1 LIDKILGL
9 VDVDIKKILKS
20 PIYITPNF
28 PVVKTKNYKFTL
40 WGMIL
45 GLAIYSFV
53 IFLLLL
59 VLLTFTPL
67 KSLVFFVENEELKE
81 QAEQVKELESKVV
94 FLTRELESIS
104 SENKR
109 LRYAV
114 ILATTDS
121 IDSNSAIYDSLREE
135 KYKNLNIEGS
145 ILKAFRGFT
154 NLFLQEK
161 NASEEIYFIRPSS
174 GYIIK
179 HYDPQK
185 GHLGIDFGIKS
196 SSPVYAASSGIVIF
210 SDYVSDEGNMIMIQH
225 ENDFITVYKH
235 CSVLMKKTREKV
247 IQGELIALSGSSGKT
262 STGPHLHFEIWKNG
276 NAVDPK
282 NLIINK

>member
-1 LIDKILGL
+1 
-9 VDVDIKKILKS
+9 
-20 PIYITPNF
+20 
-28 PVVKTKNYKFTL
+28 VVKTKNYKFTL
-40 WGMIL
+40 LGMIT
-45 GLAIYSFV
+45 GLVVYSLV
-53 IFLLLL
+53 LFLLLIAL
-59 VLLTFTPL
+59 FAFTPL
-67 KSLVFFVENEELKE
+67 KKLVFFIENQELEEQVER
-81 QAEQVKELESKVV
+81 VKELESKII
-94 FLTRELESIS
+94 FLTHELESIS

-121 IDSNSAIYDSLREE
+121 LDSNSAIYDSLREE
-135 KYKNLNIEGS
+135 KYKNLNIEGN
-145 ILKAFRGFT
+145 ILTAFRGFVD
-154 NLFLQEK
+154 LIFREK
-161 NASEEIYFIRPSS
+161 SENDEIYFLRPSS

-196 SSPVYAASSGIVIF
+196 GSPVYAASSGIVIF

-225 ENDFITVYKH
+225 KNDFITVYKH

-247 IQGELIALSGSSGKT
+247 IQGELVALSGSSGKT

-276 NAVDPK
+276 NAVNPK

>member
-1 LIDKILGL
+1 
-9 VDVDIKKILKS
+9 VDLKKILKS

-40 WGMIL
+40 LGMIT
-45 GLAIYSFV
+45 GLVVYSLV
-53 IFLLLL
+53 LFLLLIAL
-59 VLLTFTPL
+59 FAFTPL
-67 KSLVFFVENEELKE
+67 KKLVFFIENQELEEQVER
-81 QAEQVKELESKVV
+81 VKELESKII
-94 FLTRELESIS
+94 FLTHELESIS

-121 IDSNSAIYDSLREE
+121 LDSNSAIYDSLREE
-135 KYKNLNIEGS
+135 KYKNLNIEGN
-145 ILKAFRGFT
+145 ILTAFRGFVD
-154 NLFLQEK
+154 LIFREK
-161 NASEEIYFIRPSS
+161 SENDEIYFLRPSS

-196 SSPVYAASSGIVIF
+196 GSPVYAASSGIVIF

-225 ENDFITVYKH
+225 KNDFITVYKH

-247 IQGELIALSGSSGKT
+247 IQGELVALSGSSGKT

-276 NAVDPK
+276 NAVNPK

>member
-1 LIDKILGL
+1 MDL
-9 VDVDIKKILKS
+9 KKILKS

-40 WGMIL
+40 LGMIT
-45 GLAIYSFV
+45 GLVVYSLV
-53 IFLLLL
+53 LFLLSIALFA
-59 VLLTFTPL
+59 FTPL
-67 KSLVFFVENEELKE
+67 KKMVFFIENQELEEQVER
-81 QAEQVKELESKVV
+81 VKELESKIV
-94 FLTRELESIS
+94 FLTHELESIS

-121 IDSNSAIYDSLREE
+121 LDSNSAIYDSLREE
-135 KYKNLNIEGS
+135 KYKNLNIEGN
-145 ILKAFRGFT
+145 ILTAFRGFID
-154 NLFLQEK
+154 LIFREK
-161 NASEEIYFIRPSS
+161 SENDEIYFLRPSS

-196 SSPVYAASSGIVIF
+196 GSPVYAASSGIVIF

-225 ENDFITVYKH
+225 KNDFITVYKH

-247 IQGELIALSGSSGKT
+247 IQGELVALSGSSGKA

-276 NAVDPK
+276 NAVNPK